1 MKKKKRWLWR
11 SEGHHGDFFDYTHS
25 FPLFLSALPNVQNL
39 SLDFTSALW
48 PFSSSGSLRSKQ
60 SAACWSIMLLIGGIS
75 KMATISKGR
84 KQRLVGPEGWG
95 DGESEGRKRKLSDS
109 RDLFSLEEGVSILH
123 VRAKLSWQRRD
134 KFCAFVCIWECVFV
148 CLCVWACHSKSFL
161 VRSCCA

>member
-1 MKKKKRWLWR
+1 MKKKKRLWR
-11 SEGHHGDFFDYTHS
+11 SEVHHGDFFDYTHS

-109 RDLFSLEEGVSILH
+109 RERQRFVLIRGGRVYSPCWSQIKLTEERQVLCICVYLRVCVCVYGH
-123 VRAKLSWQRRD
+123 VTQNRFW
-134 KFCAFVCIWECVFV
+134 
-148 CLCVWACHSKSFL
+148 
-161 VRSCCA
+161 